1 MNTPFESITDFIFVE
16 TEIFP
21 ADVIVI
27 PGSDHPPLME
37 KAASLFHAGFAPY
50 ILPSGGSQPHMNR
63 TKWEFLRNIALKSGV
78 PSEAILKEDQA
89 RHTLENAQFSL
100 DVLKKQQIE
109 LHRVIIVC
117 KSCHSRRALLTY
129 QSVFP
134 PKTEFYVAPVVDRY
148 DITKENW
155 FQSEIGITRTMAE
168 VERIGKYFSV
178 LFPTGAKNVGGE

>member
-1 MNTPFESITDFIFVE
+1 MNNPFESITDFIFVE
-16 TEIFP
+16 AEISS

-50 ILPSGGSQPHMNR
+50 ILPSGASQPHMNG
-63 TKWEFLRNIALKSGV
+63 TEWEYLRNIALKNGV
-78 PSEAILKEDQA
+78 PPEAILKEDQA

-109 LHRVIIVC
+109 THKVIIVC
-117 KSCHSRRALLTY
+117 KACHSRRALLTY

-134 PKTEFYVAPVVDRY
+134 SKTEFSIAPVVDRY

-155 FQSEIGITRTMAE
+155 FQSEIGIKRTMAE

-178 LFPTGAKNVGGE
+178 LFPTERRKVER

>member
-1 MNTPFESITDFIFVE
+1 MNTPFDSVTDFIFVE
-16 TEIFP
+16 TEISP

-37 KAASLFHAGFAPY
+37 KAVSLFQAGFAPY

-63 TKWEFLRNIALKSGV
+63 TEWEYLRDIALKSGV
-78 PSEAILKEDQA
+78 PPEAILKEDQA
-89 RHTLENAQFSL
+89 RHTLENAQFSI
-100 DVLKKQQIE
+100 DVLKKQHIE
-109 LHRVIIVC
+109 RHKVIIVC
-117 KSCHSRRALLTY
+117 KACHSRRALLTY

-134 PKTEFYVAPVVDRY
+134 LETEFYVAPVVDRY

-155 FQSEIGITRTMAE
+155 FQSEIGIKRTMAE

-178 LFPTGAKNVGGE
+178 LFPIEARN